1 MQTNHNGKEAKIDLS
16 QNPLFVNMFADWFCG
31 NIRIFFR
38 VHSVII
44 IRISRNAF
52 RLFGNK
58 RGDDRGQIINRKGS
72 TKLWKDR
79 LKPYNLTFK
88 ELLRSLSGRGSDLA
102 SSKREPMS
110 ISLLHSENQSEP
122 RGTANESKLGFAFG
136 PMLFSAVERPGSW
149 SNQDFFTTRFHGAG
163 SFRSCST
170 LRPGLFISPSG

>member
-1 MQTNHNGKEAKIDLS
+1 
-16 QNPLFVNMFADWFCG
+16 MFADWFCG

-44 IRISRNAF
+44 IRILRNAF

-88 ELLRSLSGRGSDLA
+88 ELLGSVSGCGSDLA
-102 SSKREPMS
+102 TSKREPMS
-110 ISLLHSENQSEP
+110 ISLLHRP
-122 RGTANESKLGFAFG
+122 RTSQNHAGQRTGQGWASHLDLCCFQ
-136 PMLFSAVERPGSW
+136 W
-149 SNQDFFTTRFHGAG
+149 SNGLGLGVIKTSSPLDSMVLDPLDLVLPCDPDYSSAQPDKADACL
-163 SFRSCST
+163 RSNP
-170 LRPGLFISPSG
+170 LNVL